1 MASIDTRTRRL
12 FIAAMLPSEGQR
24 ALAGLLG
31 GLDPTDTHAT
41 ILRPIRAEGSHL
53 TLRFLGETTDEEM
66 GRVATACAT
75 AAAADGAFGVAFG
88 PLGVFPNARRPRVV
102 WVGLH
107 KGVAPLLAL
116 HRRLEDALLS
126 MKVVAGR
133 ERYTPH
139 VTLARVHDEA
149 APSARA
155 ALGALIANRP
165 PRDHYRCAIDRLSLV
180 QSILV
185 PGGARYTV
193 LQQWPLSD
201 PRATPNARH

>member
-1 MASIDTRTRRL
+1 
-12 FIAAMLPSEGQR
+12 MLPPEEQR

-31 GLDPTDTHAT
+31 QLDPAGAHAA
-41 ILRPIRAEGSHL
+41 ILRPVRAEGIHL

-75 AAAADGAFGVAFG
+75 AAAAAGPFDVAFG

-107 KGVAPLLAL
+107 EGVAPLLAL
-116 HRRLEDALLS
+116 HQRLEDALLS
-126 MKVVAGR
+126 MQVVASR

-139 VTLARVHDEA
+139 VTLARVRDEA
-149 APSARA
+149 TPAAQA
-155 ALGALIANRP
+155 ALGALVASRS
-165 PRDHYRCAIDRLSLV
+165 PREQARHHYRCTIDALSLV
-180 QSILV
+180 QSALT

-193 LQQWPLSD
+193 LQQWPLPG